1 MFSGLSNY
9 LKKILPKRLFY
20 RALLIVA
27 IPVLVLQLVITI
39 VFFDSLW
46 IKTNK
51 GMTRTLVNEISTF
64 IEAYESE
71 QENKQELLDLFSIFL
86 DLNIEF
92 TNNEKLQNTDT
103 ERWFSPIDR
112 TLRREL
118 KSKFGLN
125 EYWFDTTSYKEL
137 IDLRIKY
144 EDGYFK
150 FLVPKDRVA
159 SSSARIF
166 ALWITV
172 PAIIMVIISLI
183 FLKNQ
188 TRPITNLARAAERFG
203 KGENIEEFKPSGA
216 LEIRQAGHEFDKMRK
231 RIERHINQRTEMLS
245 GISHDLRTPLTR
257 MKLQLAFIKDKETVN
272 KLTEDINEMEK
283 MLNEYLQFTS
293 SSYVEK
299 DEMFNLSELISEVIE
314 KYNNENISQNLF
326 NGVNNAFAE
335 KAGDG
340 VNILTKEV
348 DTLPN
353 IAKNYSEENVSWV
366 AVGDENYGEGS
377 SREHAAMEPRFR
389 GCKVVLVKSFA
400 RIHEAN
406 LKKQGILPLVFED
419 KNDYEKIEQ
428 FDKMTIGSLK
438 DIAVDTPVEIILEKE
453 NGETET
459 IEANHSLSEDQ
470 IAWFFAGSA
479 LNYIKSK

>member
-1 MFSGLSNY
+1 MFFGLSNF

-27 IPVLVLQLVITI
+27 VPIIVIQLVITI

-51 GMTRTLVNEISTF
+51 GMTRALVSEISTF
-64 IEAYESE
+64 IEVYDNEKIDK
-71 QENKQELLDLFSIFL
+71 NELTNTFSLFL

-92 TNNEKLQNTDT
+92 LENKKFEIEYN

-118 KSKFGLN
+118 KSNFEFEK
-125 EYWFDTTSYKEL
+125 YWFDTTTYKEL
-137 IDLRIKY
+137 IDLRIQY
-144 EDGYFK
+144 QNGYFK
-150 FLVPKDRVA
+150 FLIPKDRVT

-203 KGENIEEFKPSGA
+203 KGEEIEEFKPSGA
-216 LEIRQAGHEFDKMRK
+216 MEIRQAGHEFDKMRK
-231 RIERHINQRTEMLS
+231 RILRHLNQRTEMLS

-257 MKLQLAFIKDKETVN
+257 MKLQIAFINDKDLGK

-293 SSYVEK
+293 SSYSET
-299 DEMFNLSELISEVIE
+299 DEMFDLSELIDQIIR
-314 KYNNENISQNLF
+314 KYNSQNISQDLASRIYLNGRKNLINRCLNNIIDNALKYANKVEIKLTKKNTNLF
-326 NGVNNAFAE
+326 ITVDD
-335 KAGDG
+335 DG
-340 VNILTKEV
+340 PGININEH
-348 DTLPN
+348 
-353 IAKNYSEENVSWV
+353 ENVFKPFYKIDKGRADSKSS
-366 AVGDENYGEGS
+366 VGLGLS
-377 SREHAAMEPRFR
+377 IAS
-389 GCKVVLVKSFA
+389 
-400 RIHEAN
+400 
-406 LKKQGILPLVFED
+406 
-419 KNDYEKIEQ
+419 
-428 FDKMTIGSLK
+428 
-438 DIAVDTPVEIILEKE
+438 DIIRSHGGNINLEKSKM
-453 NGETET
+453 NGLRVK
-459 IEANHSLSEDQ
+459 IFLP
-470 IAWFFAGSA
+470 I
-479 LNYIKSK
+479 